1 MAKYF
6 AFFLASGEIFCI
18 FVDNYYQSYVNMD
31 DKNKIL
37 NRKKHGDLKVVAEIM
52 GITRFNAFN
61 LVNRPG
67 AKRHQEAMKVL
78 AQVIESRERLI
89 EGSKLGK

>member
-1 MAKYF
+1 
-6 AFFLASGEIFCI
+6 
-18 FVDNYYQSYVNMD
+18 MD

-37 NRKKHGDLKVVAEIM
+37 ARKKHGDLKVVADIM
-52 GITRFNAFN
+52 GITPFNAYN
-61 LVNRPG
+61 LVNRPR

-89 EGSKLGK
+89 SESKTQ